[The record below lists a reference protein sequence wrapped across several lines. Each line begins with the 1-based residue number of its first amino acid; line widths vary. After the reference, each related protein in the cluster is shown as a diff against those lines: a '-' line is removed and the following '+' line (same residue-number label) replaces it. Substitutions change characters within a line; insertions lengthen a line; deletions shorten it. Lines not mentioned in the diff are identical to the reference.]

1 MIDLPLSP
9 DGEAVLTLLIVVGM
23 FVMFVRERF
32 PTEVISMA
40 GGAALVLVLGLL
52 RDEAALKPLTNPAPW
67 TIAAMFPIMGAL
79 IRTGVPEW
87 LTQRAEAT
95 ADHRPIE
102 HDGTAPRTVKVDF
115 R

>member
-1 MIDLPLSP
+1 MQNTAHS
-9 DGEAVLTLLIVVGM
+9 
-23 FVMFVRERF
+23 
-32 PTEVISMA
+32 
-40 GGAALVLVLGLL
+40 
-52 RDEAALKPLTNPAPW
+52 